1 MKKFYKLILLLLLFT
16 FGLSSSFGFIFSKKK
31 KKITITGSTTVL
43 PIAQKCAEV
52 YMQKNSKG
60 TGITVNGGG
69 SSVGIAALIDQRTD
83 IANASRNIKEKEVS
97 KAKEKGVNP
106 VGTVV
111 AKDGLA
117 IIINK
122 SVTGIKEIDI
132 ETIKAIYKGEISN
145 WSELGGPN
153 KEIVIVSRD
162 TASGT
167 YETFENK
174 VMQKDKVLSEAL
186 MLASNKAVLTTVN
199 QTPYSIGYVGI
210 GYISDEVTVLTVEG
224 VYPTNK
230 TVNDGS
236 YKISRSLYMY
246 TDGNPSGDIKRF
258 LDFILSP
265 EGQKI
270 VGEVGYVPL
279 I

>member
-1 MKKFYKLILLLLLFT
+1 MNKIYKYLLVLVLLT

-43 PIAQKCAEV
+43 PIAQKCAEF
-52 YMQKNSKG
+52 YMLNKNKMAN
-60 TGITVNGGG
+60 ITVNGGG
-69 SSVGIAALIDQRTD
+69 SSVGIAALLDNRTD
-83 IANASRNIKEKEVS
+83 IANASRSIKDKEIK
-97 KAKEKGVNP
+97 KAKEKGITP

-117 IIINK
+117 IIVNK
-122 SVTGIKEIDI
+122 GVDIEEIDI
-132 ETIKAIYKGEISN
+132 ATIRAIYKGEISN
-145 WSELGGPN
+145 WKELGGPD
-153 KEIVIVSRD
+153 KEIVIISRD

-167 YETFENK
+167 FETFEKQVMKKEK
-174 VMQKDKVLSEAL
+174 VISESL
-186 MLASNKAVLTTVN
+186 MLASNKAVLTTVK

-210 GYISDEVTVLTVEG
+210 GYISDDVNVLTVEG
-224 VYPTNK
+224 VVPTNE
-230 TVNDGS
+230 TVNNGT

-246 TDGNPSGDIKRF
+246 TNGEPKKDIKKF